1 VTPETVES
9 GGIPDYRVAITTSSR
24 VEGYSLTT
32 FNIMYN
38 SVFPGNSF
46 KRKQLDLEGRMNR
59 IGSQQTIIMFK
70 KFIVS
75 SLMQRMHIRQMA
87 GDSFLQ
93 ALLSIK

>member
-1 VTPETVES
+1 
-9 GGIPDYRVAITTSSR
+9 
-24 VEGYSLTT
+24 
-32 FNIMYN
+32 MYN

-75 SLMQRMHIRQMA
+75 SLMQRMHIRQIDGGRLFFTSA
-87 GDSFLQ
+87 IVNKIVTSKFP
-93 ALLSIK
+93 IIII